1 MIMNNI
7 LELKG
12 KRFFQESRSGGGG
25 GASMN
30 SKKEVTMEQVS
41 SLIDKLN
48 SGLSFG
54 DMLKA
59 MGESEEFI
67 DKYGI

>member
-1 MIMNNI
+1 
-7 LELKG
+7 
-12 KRFFQESRSGGGG
+12 
-25 GASMN
+25 MN

-54 DMLKA
+54 DMLKE
-59 MGESEEFI
+59 MGESKEFK
-67 DKYGI
+67 DKYCNIYN